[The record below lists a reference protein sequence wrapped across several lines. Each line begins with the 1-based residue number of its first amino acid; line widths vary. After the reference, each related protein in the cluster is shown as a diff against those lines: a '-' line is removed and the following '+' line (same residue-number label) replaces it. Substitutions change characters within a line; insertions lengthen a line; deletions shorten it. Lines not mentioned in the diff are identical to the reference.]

1 MFFVKEKVLELQT
14 ILLDRQLR
22 NIKTYIC
29 ENHCIIFSPNGL
41 YSLYE
46 LDDDEQW
53 KQIIIVNC
61 SHWLL
66 GLITAKIDV
75 NIRNILTLS
84 NQGNFMCT
92 SLK

>member
-1 MFFVKEKVLELQT
+1 MLELQT
-14 ILLDRQLR
+14 IPLDRQLR
-22 NIKTYIC
+22 SIKTYTW
-29 ENHCIIFSPNGL
+29 ENHSIIFSPNGS

-46 LDDDEQW
+46 LDDDGQW
-53 KQIIIVNC
+53 KKIITVNC

-66 GLITAKIDV
+66 GLIGAEIDE

-84 NQGNFMCT
+84 DQGNFMCT